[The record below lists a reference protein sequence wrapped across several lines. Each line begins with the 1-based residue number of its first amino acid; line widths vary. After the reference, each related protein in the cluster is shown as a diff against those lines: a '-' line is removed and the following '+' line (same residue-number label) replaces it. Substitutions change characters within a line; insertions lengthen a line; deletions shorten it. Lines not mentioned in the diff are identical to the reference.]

1 MTFKNRQGES
11 SSQIYFKSE
20 NEKGNNNQDK
30 NKMDTEE
37 ANRLL
42 LEEFFLGSNHDEE
55 YMGFH
60 KYSTY

>member
-1 MTFKNRQGES
+1 
-11 SSQIYFKSE
+11 
-20 NEKGNNNQDK
+20 
-30 NKMDTEE
+30 MDTEE

-60 KYSTY
+60 K